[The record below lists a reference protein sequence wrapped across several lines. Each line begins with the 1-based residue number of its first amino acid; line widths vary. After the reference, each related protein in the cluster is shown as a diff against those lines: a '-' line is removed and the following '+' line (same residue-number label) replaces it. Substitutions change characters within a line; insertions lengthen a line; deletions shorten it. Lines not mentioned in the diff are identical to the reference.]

1 MIYRGLITAVGGS
14 LPKIMSR
21 ITPPATPVMVER
33 INTPTMSDLCSTALN
48 APVTANA
55 MVPNR
60 SKNWIST
67 AIDRFVSGIYRQ
79 SICRRNKLLTG
90 AFKKWYDHHIIYI
103 DSYIFHILIII
114 TDLSDSLNDI
124 TNEGLVTKFKFVKF
138 GFVCIC
144 QVRKPWAP

>member
-60 SKNWIST
+60 SKIWIST
-67 AIDRFVSGIYRQ
+67 AIDRFVSGIYRPTV
-79 SICRRNKLLTG
+79 CRRSMLLTG
-90 AFKKWYDHHIIYI
+90 AFK
-103 DSYIFHILIII
+103 
-114 TDLSDSLNDI
+114 
-124 TNEGLVTKFKFVKF
+124 
-138 GFVCIC
+138 
-144 QVRKPWAP
+144 